1 MKTLCPNCHSSATYQ
16 VSHQEMT
23 DAIHELSETTAII
36 GMSIGLC
43 RSLKI
48 HTSIGVIASAMLSV
62 LMHMVRSDN
71 PKTLGYQP
79 YCCQNCQHIFTP

>member
-48 HTSIGVIASAMLSV
+48 HTSVGIIAGTVLSV
-62 LMHMVRSDN
+62 LIHMARSNDSN
-71 PKTLGYQP
+71 ALSYQP